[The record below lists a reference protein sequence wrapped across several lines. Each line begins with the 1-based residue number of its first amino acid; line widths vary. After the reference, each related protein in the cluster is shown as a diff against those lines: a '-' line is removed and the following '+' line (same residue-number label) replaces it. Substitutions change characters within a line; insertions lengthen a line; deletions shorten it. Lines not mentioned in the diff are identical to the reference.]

1 MIKWNYFPRNKRIDK
16 KFQDIISVF
25 NNHANKIDS
34 SLHKLT
40 SNDVLK
46 ILSQDLEI
54 LGYQVERGKKKDEV
68 IRVPVLFGENGTERV
83 SYEVDAFHPNEKT
96 VIEVEAGRAV
106 TNYQFLKD
114 FFECCMMSDVDYLC
128 IAVRNIYLKSND
140 FKKVSDFFDSFYTSN
155 RISIPLKGVLIIGY

>member
-1 MIKWNYFPRNKRIDK
+1 MIKWNYFPRNKKIDK
-16 KFQDIISVF
+16 NFENIIQVF
-25 NNHANKIDS
+25 NKHTQKIDS
-34 SLHKLT
+34 TLYRLS

-46 ILSQDLEI
+46 VLRQDLET
-54 LGYQVERGKKKDEV
+54 LGYQVERGKKKEEV

-83 SYEVDAFHPNEKT
+83 SYEVDAFHSKEKT

-114 FFECCMMSDVDYLC
+114 FLECCMMYDVDYLC

-140 FKKVSDFFDSFYTSN
+140 FKKLVTF
-155 RISIPLKGVLIIGY
+155 LIASTQVIELVFR

>member
-54 LGYQVERGKKKDEV
+54 LGYQVERK
-68 IRVPVLFGENGTERV
+68 
-83 SYEVDAFHPNEKT
+83 EK
-96 VIEVEAGRAV
+96 R
-106 TNYQFLKD
+106 
-114 FFECCMMSDVDYLC
+114 
-128 IAVRNIYLKSND
+128 
-140 FKKVSDFFDSFYTSN
+140 
-155 RISIPLKGVLIIGY
+155 